1 MHRNNLRG
9 LAGTTKQSPL
19 FELQISNPLCSLCPL
34 WLNLLLSGL
43 LDFKRRSFE
52 SRRQTENVVAMLL
65 KTCFLRII
73 HRHAQRYQ
81 GVPTPPSPSGMNAF
95 TLIELLIVISIISI
109 LAIITATAARKVY
122 TSSSLAV
129 SANNI
134 RQLAAGGMA
143 YLADNNNIYWPY
155 LQNNDPANG
164 LGATWWFGYETLS
177 SKNKPEGQRNFDAT
191 KGPLAGYLNKSLRPD
206 PSFALGGNA
215 FKPKYRNGYIGAGY
229 NVLLGGGWV
238 GTAARQHQLQL
249 QDPSKVVVFFTSAQ
263 VNTFQNPASSKN
275 PMLEEFYGID
285 EKEVTVH
292 FRHNGK
298 AMVSYASG
306 NAGFLPMDE
315 STRDTRAPLAN
326 VGRFAPTG
334 SSLFLK

>member
-1 MHRNNLRG
+1 MLMKN
-9 LAGTTKQSPL
+9 
-19 FELQISNPLCSLCPL
+19 C
-34 WLNLLLSGL
+34 LSRL
-43 LDFKRRSFE
+43 LDHHKQNDKE
-52 SRRQTENVVAMLL
+52 VAVSLA
-65 KTCFLRII
+65 R
-73 HRHAQRYQ
+73 
-81 GVPTPPSPSGMNAF
+81 SGMNAF
-95 TLIELLIVISIISI
+95 TLIELLIVIGIISI
-109 LAIITATAARKVY
+109 LGVITATAARKVY

-134 RQLAAGGMA
+134 RQLATGGMA

-177 SKNKPEGQRNFDAT
+177 SKNKPEGQRDFNAS
-191 KGPLAGYLNKSLRPD
+191 KGPLGGYLNKCLRPD

-229 NVLLGGGWV
+229 NVLLGGGFV

-263 VNTFQNPASSKN
+263 VNTFQSPASAKK

-285 EKEVTVH
+285 DKEVTVH

-326 VGRFAPTG
+326 VGRFAPSG
-334 SSLFLK
+334 STLFLK